1 MRDREGSVNGNRD
14 VWSRDN
20 IKEDPSAALIIRKAG
35 KEKTP
40 ESRTKMRVLN
50 SQGIH

>member
-1 MRDREGSVNGNRD
+1 MRNGEGRVNGNRD
-14 VWSRDN
+14 VWFRDN
-20 IKEDPSAALIIRKAG
+20 IKEGPAAASIIRKAG

-40 ESRTKMRVLN
+40 ESRAKMRVLN